1 MVMSESWGKTARRNV
16 LFFDEDVRTDRQGL
30 VEEGRTTCTEEFGNI
45 DRRCTD
51 ELVLAAHGDLVCGDD
66 IG

>member
-1 MVMSESWGKTARRNV
+1 MVVHHLWGMVMSESWGKTARRNA

-45 DRRCTD
+45 DRR
-51 ELVLAAHGDLVCGDD
+51 
-66 IG
+66 